1 MSTRASHTIL
11 LAPYQRDR
19 QNAWEH
25 LALPENAY
33 MVDCHRTHRGPFT
46 GTGSLLRQIVPVIFA
61 QSPELVQAHSI
72 EILSLAPELQ
82 SLISVPVETLTSLAV
97 PAERTRFYSRYRTL
111 RLTHGLIDLLK
122 GYLALGA
129 FERLSLLF
137 DQVQAADELDQEF
150 LRELL
155 RRADPA
161 TIHVTIGTS
170 TETLPELLAKAL
182 ATYAQPLRVEPRERA
197 SYTSH
202 LQASGFSP
210 AWQDWLLTH
219 SLGFAGEYEPLQA
232 CLDLLATSS
241 PTGSTF
247 AEGMHALVA
256 QTTEEQRATW
266 SQAFI
271 ASDCTSD
278 ALLEGIAY
286 HLAADADRRRWHDE
300 QAEILAQHEEWSL
313 RLGAIPYHREH
324 GASPAEK
331 GAEALQQALDYCIN
345 FGFYEATVDLG
356 YRGRA
361 VIDWQTQLQYYWTF
375 TTKNTT
381 SLAALE
387 RPEEAEALY
396 DETRALTA
404 EPLVHMQAAYA
415 TAMLYTRHHAEGK
428 RDHQKAKAWINQ
440 AIAIASLIADP
451 KERAFSVVFNRNGL
465 ALIEAHLKQPEEALQ
480 LVTAG
485 LAKLDEE
492 LQPGEHLLHRSVL
505 LYNRAQ
511 VYAGLGQ
518 LDLALADYTAVIEQ
532 DPHYSEYYFDR
543 GNILRRLGRNEEALA
558 DYQSA
563 ISYSPPYPEAYYNRA
578 GVFSVLGDEERA
590 LADYSYV
597 IEIEPTN
604 LDALVNRASMR
615 YERGW
620 YAEAREDVVCG
631 LELDAQ
637 NAQLLCT
644 LGLLEMAEEQYD
656 SAFQALS
663 AAIVQDPSLL
673 AAWTNRAIL
682 AFEQGDQ
689 EAAIADLT
697 QALVLEE
704 NATVR
709 YNRGIAYQAQRRW
722 QEAIEDFTQALAL
735 SEEDAQDILYQ
746 RSLCHQQLGNET
758 QAQADLREHLALDA
772 SVSVQDLSQVTF

>member
-1 MSTRASHTIL
+1 MSTRAYHTFL
-11 LAPYQRDR
+11 LAPYQSDR
-19 QNAWEH
+19 QSAWEDI
-25 LALPENAY
+25 ALPEYAY
-33 MVDCHRTHRGPFT
+33 MVDCHRTHRGPYT
-46 GTGSLLRQIVPVIFA
+46 GTGSLLRLLVPVIFA
-61 QSPELVQAHSI
+61 QSPELVQAHSV
-72 EILSLAPELQ
+72 EILSLAPELK
-82 SLISVPVETLTSLAV
+82 SLIPTTVETLTSLAI
-97 PAERTRFYSRYRTL
+97 PEERTRFYSRYRTL
-111 RLTHGLIDLLK
+111 RLTHGLIDFLKEYVLLGTSK
-122 GYLALGA
+122 Q
-129 FERLSLLF
+129 LSFFF
-137 DQVQAADELDQEF
+137 DNVQAADELDQEF

-155 RRADPA
+155 RRSDPH
-161 TIHVTIGTS
+161 TIHVTVGTA
-170 TETLPELLAKAL
+170 TDTLPEPLAKAL
-182 ATYAQPLRVEPRERA
+182 SQYAQRWNIEPQERE
-197 SYTSH
+197 SYAQQLQSH
-202 LQASGFSP
+202 DFPPVWQA
-210 AWQDWLLTH
+210 WLLTH
-219 SLGFAGEYEPLQA
+219 SQGFTGEYEPLQES
-232 CLDLLATSS
+232 LPLLSTC
-241 PTGSTF
+241 PPRGDTF

-256 QTTEEQRATW
+256 QAPVEQQASW
-266 SQAFI
+266 SRAFI

-278 ALLEGIAY
+278 VPVEKIAY
-286 HLAADADRRRWHDE
+286 HLAADADRRHWHDE
-300 QAEILAQHEEWSL
+300 RAESLEQLTDWSL

-331 GAEALQQALDYCIN
+331 GAEALETALNYCIN
-345 FGFYEATVDLG
+345 IGFYEATVDLG

-361 VIDWQTQLQYYWTF
+361 VIDWETHLQYYWTF
-375 TTKNTT
+375 TTKSTT

-387 RPEEAEALY
+387 RSEEAERLY
-396 DETRALTA
+396 DETRVLTTA
-404 EPLVHMQAAYA
+404 PLVHMQAAYA
-415 TAMLYTRHHAEGK
+415 TAMLYTRHHPEAK
-428 RDHQKAKAWINQ
+428 RDHRKAKALINQ

-451 KERAFSVVFNRNGL
+451 KERAFNVVFNRNGL

-480 LVTAG
+480 LVTDG

-518 LDLALADYTAVIEQ
+518 LDLALADYTVVIEQ

-543 GNILRRLGRNEEALA
+543 GNILRRLGREEEALA

-578 GVFSVLGDEERA
+578 GVLSVLGYEEEA

-604 LDALVNRASMR
+604 LDALVNRASML
-615 YERGW
+615 YERGM
-620 YAEAREDVVCG
+620 YAEAREDVARG
-631 LELDAQ
+631 LEIDPQ
-637 NAQLLCT
+637 HAQLLCT
-644 LGLLEMAEEQYD
+644 LGLLEMAEAQYD

-663 AAIVQDPSLL
+663 AAIVQAPSLL

-709 YNRGIAYQAQRRW
+709 YNRGIAYQEQGHW
-722 QEAIEDFTQALAL
+722 QAAIEDFTQALAL
-735 SEEDAQDILYQ
+735 SEEDAQDIWYR

-758 QAQADLREHLALDA
+758 QAQADLREHLALSA
-772 SVSVQDLSQVTF
+772 ATALEDLPQLTL